1 MESLTGDF
9 KKYEKSILI
18 PDQSA
23 WQQVS
28 FWYTQ
33 CDVKNIKQFLSDKDI
48 QVITT
53 SNSASELTKQIYNP
67 NLFGCDLEN
76 TITFS
81 GANPKELVISEINF
95 VPTTYPVGD
104 FDIKVWKVQLEK
116 KPYYQQVL
124 WDSTPSFQRLLR
136 NKKSKADISNIFLAR
151 DLSHQGKKFFI
162 FTNDNDQIKQYQIE
176 GFSYMR
182 PIGMLLWMLED
193 GYINSRQKLVW
204 VYEKMKKHN
213 VRWVPKNTS
222 FKNLCQT
229 IKIKNMLS

>member
-1 MESLTGDF
+1 MEPLTSDF

-28 FWYTQ
+28 FWHTQ

-53 SNSASELTKQIYNP
+53 SNSASELTKQIYTP

-81 GANPKELVISEINF
+81 GANPKKLVISEINF

-104 FDIKVWKVQLEK
+104 FDIKVWNVQLEK
-116 KPYYQQVL
+116 KPCYQPLL
-124 WDSTPSFQRLLR
+124 WDSTPSFRRLLR

-151 DLSHQGKKFFI
+151 DLSHQRKKFFI
-162 FTNDNDQIKQYQIE
+162 FTNDNDQIKQCQIE

-182 PIGMLLWMLED
+182 PIIMLLWMLED
-193 GYINSRQKLVW
+193 GYINSKQKLDGF
-204 VYEKMKKHN
+204 MK
-213 VRWVPKNTS
+213 R
-222 FKNLCQT
+222 
-229 IKIKNMLS
+229 